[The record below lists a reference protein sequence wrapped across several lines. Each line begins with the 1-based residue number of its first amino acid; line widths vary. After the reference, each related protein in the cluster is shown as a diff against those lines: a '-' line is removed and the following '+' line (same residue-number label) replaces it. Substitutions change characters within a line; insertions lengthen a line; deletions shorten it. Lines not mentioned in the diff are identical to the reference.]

1 MADKL
6 SLRIHDT
13 IPAAWK
19 ALLDDQVAMP
29 YFQRLAKFV
38 DGERAQHEVYP
49 PAELVFESLRLTA
62 PENVRVLILGQDPYH
77 GPEQAHGLSFSVQ
90 RGVKI
95 PPSLRN
101 IFQELQSDIGCE
113 PPEHGCLESWAEQ
126 GVLML
131 NTVLTVRAAEANSHR
146 KQGWESLTDWMIEV
160 VDSLPQPI
168 VFVLWGSPAKKKRKL
183 ILADRHLVIESAHPS
198 PLSAYRGFFGSKPF
212 SQVNEFLAAK
222 GQTEIDWQ
230 VG

>member
-131 NTVLTVRAAEANSHR
+131 NTCLLYTSDAADE
-146 KQGWESLTDWMIEV
+146 
-160 VDSLPQPI
+160 
-168 VFVLWGSPAKKKRKL
+168 
-183 ILADRHLVIESAHPS
+183 
-198 PLSAYRGFFGSKPF
+198 
-212 SQVNEFLAAK
+212 
-222 GQTEIDWQ
+222 
-230 VG
+230 